1 MIFLP
6 IILTALKM
14 TCDAQSDKSQQFQRI
29 LEEIIIEIVIDM
41 QHEMQSNLLRVHH
54 LLYLERE
61 LLHIAVL
68 VLALHE
74 GRVVVARDE
83 VLGEVGAQPAL
94 ASHDGLGLVV
104 DVVHRAE
111 QGVAV
116 LELEGS
122 EHGDGAEVEVIY
134 EVVVVFLLEVHLALS
149 HDLQVQVDYEV
160 IVDHAFR
167 VLSLRFGLVG
177 DADCKQ
183 LASFGLPHRSDSAL
197 HSG

>member
-6 IILTALKM
+6 IILLTLKM

-61 LLHIAVL
+61 LLHITVL

-83 VLGEVGAQPAL
+83 VLGEVGA
-94 ASHDGLGLVV
+94 
-104 DVVHRAE
+104 
-111 QGVAV
+111 
-116 LELEGS
+116 
-122 EHGDGAEVEVIY
+122 
-134 EVVVVFLLEVHLALS
+134 
-149 HDLQVQVDYEV
+149 
-160 IVDHAFR
+160 
-167 VLSLRFGLVG
+167 
-177 DADCKQ
+177 
-183 LASFGLPHRSDSAL
+183 
-197 HSG
+197 